1 MEVFQN
7 GGTPANECK
16 SSILI
21 IFRCSMIKASIL
33 WNPHCRKPPNDRRV
47 YSMNRSDDGPN
58 LPHHSSQPLYS
69 CVLTLFSEMAKPQ
82 HLSTSTC
89 PFPKKHA
96 THHGKDS
103 TPFATVF
110 LKGGKQSV
118 IPTQCR
124 SSFARIRS
132 NKCGKNLTRTYRASH
147 LQQESHMQQTR
158 RTI

>member
-7 GGTPANECK
+7 GGTPANQCK

-21 IFRCSMIKASIL
+21 RFRCSMMKTSIL
-33 WNPHCRKPPNDRRV
+33 WNPHCRKPPNDCRI

-69 CVLTLFSEMAKPQ
+69 CVLTLFRLKWQNHTTCQHRHAPFLKNMPLIMAKIQ
-82 HLSTSTC
+82 
-89 PFPKKHA
+89 
-96 THHGKDS
+96 
-103 TPFATVF
+103 PFATVF

-132 NKCGKNLTRTYRASH
+132 NKCGKNLTRTYPASH